1 MASSKTQRALV
12 LQGGVAIGAYEAGI
26 FKGLYDRLYKS
37 GESLFDIVVGTSI
50 GAINA
55 AILVS
60 HFTQNDKKSWEDSY
74 KTLQSFW
81 QHVGSPTPVSG
92 IAGEY
97 WLGEAGR
104 RYYSTKEFFITGID
118 KVFDAPEQVL
128 DYRFHDY
135 YLYFFGLPNTTVNT
149 RHRYNNERFRESIKA
164 FAQFPIATTSDH
176 DFDNKEEIVGPRL
189 LTVAVDVLDGSTVTF
204 DSYNYK
210 GKRCLICWREFDRND
225 KLIEHVNSSHRGNI
239 KDNKLRWSV
248 YGQEGDNNDRGAIFY
263 NEGIDLTHVMASGAF
278 PTAFDYEKID
288 GRGFWDGG
296 ILSNTPLRELIQK
309 HRDYWYKDLGEQ
321 EVPDL
326 ELYIVNVWPSK
337 EATNQ
342 LPVDYD
348 SLKDRKNDLT
358 YHDKTGYDI
367 KVAEMVNDY
376 IDYINELSTV
386 AEEAISSVQNAAKRK
401 ELTKRLEGIGRPD
414 TKSSKKRAGDPK
426 TREYKDLL
434 DGRFKLAKV
443 VKIERK
449 DDIYNISNKWADFTS
464 KTIAEMMKQG
474 EDDAWKVQI

>member
-434 DGRFKLAKV
+434 EGRFKLAKV

>member
-1 MASSKTQRALV
+1 MTSRKTQRALV

-26 FKGLYDRLYKS
+26 FKGLYDRLYKP
-37 GESLFDIVVGTSI
+37 GESLFDIVAGTSI

-60 HFTQNDKKSWEDSY
+60 HTQNDKKGWEDSY

-81 QHVGSPTPVSG
+81 QHVGSSTPVSG
-92 IAGEY
+92 ITGEY

-135 YLYFFGLPNTTVNT
+135 YPYFFGLPNTTANT
-149 RHRYNNERFRESIKA
+149 RHRYNNERFRESIKK
-164 FAQFPIATTSDH
+164 FAQFPIATTSDRN
-176 DFDNKEEIVGPRL
+176 FDNKEEIVGPRL

-210 GKRCLICWREFDRND
+210 GKRCLICWQEFDSND
-225 KLIEHVNSSHRGNI
+225 KLIDHVNSSHRGNI
-239 KDNKLRWSV
+239 KNNKLRWSV
-248 YGQEGDNNDRGAIFY
+248 YGQEGDNNRGAIFY
-263 NEGIDLTHVMASGAF
+263 NNGIDLTHVMASGAF
-278 PTAFDYEKID
+278 PTAFDYEKIE

-309 HRDYWYKDLGEQ
+309 HRDYWYKDLGKQ

-337 EATNQ
+337 EATNR

-348 SLKDRKNDLT
+348 SLKDRRNDLT

-376 IDYINELSTV
+376 IDYIKALRG
-386 AEEAISSVQNAAKRK
+386 AAQEAISSVQNAAKRK
-401 ELTKRLEGIGRPD
+401 ELTERLEGIGRPE
-414 TKSSKKRAGDPK
+414 TKSSKKREGDPK
-426 TREYKDLL
+426 KREYKDLL
-434 DGRFKLAKV
+434 EGRFKLVKV

-449 DDIYNISNKWADFTS
+449 DDVYNVSNKWADFTF

>member
-1 MASSKTQRALV
+1 
-12 LQGGVAIGAYEAGI
+12 VAIGAYEAGI

-135 YLYFFGLPNTTVNT
+135 YPYFFGLPNTTVNT

-434 DGRFKLAKV
+434 EGRFKLAKV

>member
-1 MASSKTQRALV
+1 MASRKTQRALV

-26 FKGLYDRLYKS
+26 FKGLYDRLYKP
-37 GESLFDIVVGTSI
+37 GESLFDIVAGTSI

-60 HFTQNDKKSWEDSY
+60 HFTQNDKKGWENSY

-81 QHVGSPTPVSG
+81 QYVGSPTPASG
-92 IAGEY
+92 ITGEY

-118 KVFDAPEQVL
+118 KVFDAPEQIL
-128 DYRFHDY
+128 DYRFYDY
-135 YLYFFGLPNTTVNT
+135 YPYFFGLPNTTANT
-149 RHRYNNERFRESIKA
+149 RHRYNNERFRESIRK
-164 FAQFPIATTSDH
+164 FAQFPIATTSDR
-176 DFDNKEEIVGPRL
+176 DDKKEEIVGPRL
-189 LTVAVDVLDGSTVTF
+189 LTIAVDVLDGSTVTF
-204 DSYNYK
+204 DSYSYK
-210 GKRCLICWREFDRND
+210 GKRCLICWQEFDSND
-225 KLIEHVNSSHRGNI
+225 KLIDHVNSNHRGKI
-239 KDNKLRWSV
+239 KDSKLRWSV
-248 YGQEGDNNDRGAIFY
+248 YGQEGDNDRGAIFY
-263 NEGIDLTHVMASGAF
+263 NNGIELTHVMASGAF

-348 SLKDRKNDLT
+348 SLKDRRNDLA

-376 IDYINELSTV
+376 IDYINELSMV

-401 ELTKRLEGIGRPD
+401 ELTKRLEGISGSD

-426 TREYKDLL
+426 KREYKDLL
-434 DGRFKLAKV
+434 EGRFKLTKV

-464 KTIAEMMKQG
+464 KTIHEMMKQG

>member
-1 MASSKTQRALV
+1 MTSRKTQRALV

-26 FKGLYDRLYKS
+26 FKGLYDRLYKP
-37 GESLFDIVVGTSI
+37 GESLFDIVAGTSI

-60 HFTQNDKKSWEDSY
+60 HFTQNNKGWEDSY

-92 IAGEY
+92 ITGEY

-118 KVFDAPEQVL
+118 KVFGAPEQVL

-135 YLYFFGLPNTTVNT
+135 YPYFFGLPNTTANT
-149 RHRYNNERFRESIKA
+149 RHRYNNERFRESIKK
-164 FAQFPIATTSDH
+164 FAQFPIATTSDR
-176 DFDNKEEIVGPRL
+176 DFDNKEDIVGPRL

-210 GKRCLICWREFDRND
+210 GKRCLICWQEFDSND
-225 KLIEHVNSSHRGNI
+225 KLIDHVNSSHRGNI
-239 KDNKLRWSV
+239 KNNKLRWSV
-248 YGQEGDNNDRGAIFY
+248 YGQEGDNDRGVIFF
-263 NEGIDLTHVMASGAF
+263 NNGIDLTHVMGSGAF

-309 HRDYWYKDLGEQ
+309 HRDYWYKDLGKQ

-326 ELYIVNVWPSK
+326 EL
-337 EATNQ
+337 
-342 LPVDYD
+342 
-348 SLKDRKNDLT
+348 
-358 YHDKTGYDI
+358 
-367 KVAEMVNDY
+367 
-376 IDYINELSTV
+376 
-386 AEEAISSVQNAAKRK
+386 
-401 ELTKRLEGIGRPD
+401 
-414 TKSSKKRAGDPK
+414 
-426 TREYKDLL
+426 
-434 DGRFKLAKV
+434 
-443 VKIERK
+443 
-449 DDIYNISNKWADFTS
+449 
-464 KTIAEMMKQG
+464 
-474 EDDAWKVQI
+474 

>member
-358 YHDKTGYDI
+358 HHDKTGYDI

>member
-135 YLYFFGLPNTTVNT
+135 YPYFFGLPNTTVNT

-434 DGRFKLAKV
+434 EGRFKLAKV

>member
-1 MASSKTQRALV
+1 MASRKTQRALV
-12 LQGGVAIGAYEAGI
+12 LQGGVAIGAYEAGV
-26 FKGLYDRLYKS
+26 FKGLYDRLYKP
-37 GESLFDIVVGTSI
+37 GESLFDIVAGTSI

-60 HFTQNDKKSWEDSY
+60 HFTQNDKKGWEDSY

-81 QHVGSPTPVSG
+81 QHVGSPTPASG
-92 IAGEY
+92 ITGEY

-118 KVFDAPEQVL
+118 KVFDAPEQIL

-135 YLYFFGLPNTTVNT
+135 YPYFFGLPNTTANT
-149 RHRYNNERFRESIKA
+149 RHRYNNEQFRESIKK
-164 FAQFPIATTSDH
+164 FARFPIATTSDS

-210 GKRCLICWREFDRND
+210 GKRCLICWQEFGSND
-225 KLIEHVNSSHRGNI
+225 KLIDHINSGHRGHI
-239 KDNKLRWSV
+239 KNNKLRWSV
-248 YGQEGDNNDRGAIFY
+248 YGQEGDSDRGAIFY
-263 NEGIDLTHVMASGAF
+263 NKGIDLTHVMASGAF
-278 PTAFDYEKID
+278 PTAFDYEKI
-288 GRGFWDGG
+288 GSRGFWDGG

-309 HRDYWYKDLGEQ
+309 HRDYWYKDLGIQ

-348 SLKDRKNDLT
+348 SLKDRRNDLT

-376 IDYINELSTV
+376 IDYIKALRGV
-386 AEEAISSVQNAAKRK
+386 AQEAISSVQNAAKRK
-401 ELTKRLEGIGRPD
+401 ELTKRLEEIGGSD

-426 TREYKDLL
+426 KREYKDLL
-434 DGRFKLAKV
+434 EGRFKLAKV

-464 KTIAEMMKQG
+464 KTIDEMMKQG

>member
-1 MASSKTQRALV
+1 MASRKTQRALV
-12 LQGGVAIGAYEAGI
+12 LQGGVAIGAYEAGV
-26 FKGLYDRLYKS
+26 FKGLYDRLYKP
-37 GESLFDIVVGTSI
+37 GESLFDIVAGTSI

-60 HFTQNDKKSWEDSY
+60 HFTQNENNGWENSY

-81 QHVGSPTPVSG
+81 QHVGSPTPASG
-92 IAGEY
+92 IIGEH

-104 RYYSTKEFFITGID
+104 RYYSTKEFFITGIN
-118 KVFDAPEQVL
+118 KVFDAPEQIL
-128 DYRFHDY
+128 DSRFHDY
-135 YLYFFGLPNTTVNT
+135 YPFFFGLPNTTANT
-149 RHRYNNERFRESIKA
+149 RHRYNNGQFRESIKK
-164 FAQFPIATTSDH
+164 FAKFPIATTSDR
-176 DFDNKEEIVGPRL
+176 DSDNKKDAIGPRL

-210 GKRCLICWREFDRND
+210 GKRCLICLQEFDSNHQ
-225 KLIEHVNSSHRGNI
+225 LIEHVNWNHRGDI
-239 KDNKLRWSV
+239 KNNRLRWSV
-248 YGQEGDNNDRGAIFY
+248 YGQKGDNDTGAIIY
-263 NEGIDLTHVMASGAF
+263 NEGIELTHVMASGAF
-278 PTAFDYEKID
+278 PTAFDYEKIG

-309 HRDYWYKDLGEQ
+309 HRDYWYKDLGEKE

-326 ELYIVNVWPSK
+326 ELYIINVWPSK

-358 YHDKTGYDI
+358 YHDKTSYDI
-367 KVAEMVNDY
+367 KVAEIVNDY
-376 IDYINELSTV
+376 IDYIKELRGV
-386 AEEAISSVQNAAKRK
+386 AREAARSVQNATKK
-401 ELTKRLEGIGRPD
+401 EELNERLKSIGESG

-426 TREYKDLL
+426 KREYKDLL
-434 DGRFKLAKV
+434 EGRFKLAKV

-464 KTIAEMMKQG
+464 KTIDEMINQG